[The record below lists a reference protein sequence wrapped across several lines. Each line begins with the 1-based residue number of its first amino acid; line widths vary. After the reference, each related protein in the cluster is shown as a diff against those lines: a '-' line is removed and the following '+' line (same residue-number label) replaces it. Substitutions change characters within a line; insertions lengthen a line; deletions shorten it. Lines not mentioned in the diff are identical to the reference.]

1 MKQQNSMMIVTAL
14 LAIALAGC
22 ERSPAPETAGEKLD
36 KAIENTGEKIEQGV
50 TTLKEKT
57 EQAGTA
63 IDDTAITAKIKAA
76 IIGDPSLKV
85 LQINVDT
92 VNGMVTLTGTVDSV
106 QSSDRAKELAGAV
119 EGVKSV
125 DNRLTVKSAG

>member
-1 MKQQNSMMIVTAL
+1 MKLASSLMIVTVF
-14 LAIALAGC
+14 LATSLAGC
-22 ERSPAPETAGEKLD
+22 ERSPTPET
-36 KAIENTGEKIEQGV
+36 TGEKIDNTIERADKKIEQGAA
-50 TTLKEKT
+50 TLKEKAA
-57 EQAGTA
+57 QAGNT
-63 IDDTAITAKIKAA
+63 IDDAAITTKIKAA
-76 IIGDPSLKV
+76 IVGEASLKV

-106 QSSDRAKELAGAV
+106 QNSDRAKELASAV

>member
-1 MKQQNSMMIVTAL
+1 MKQQNSMMIVSVFLAAL
-14 LAIALAGC
+14 LAGC
-22 ERSPAPETAGEKLD
+22 ERSPETTGEKLD
-36 KAIENTGEKIEQGV
+36 KAIESTDEKIEQGV

-63 IDDTAITAKIKAA
+63 IDDTAITTKIKAA
-76 IIGDPSLKV
+76 IIGEPSLKV

-125 DNRLTVKSAG
+125 DNRLTVESAG